1 MVQVVIY
8 ESKSAV
14 EKINLSNFESGT
26 YLLKLELDNRIIL
39 KRIIKQ

>member
-14 EKINLSNFESGT
+14 EKINLSNFESST